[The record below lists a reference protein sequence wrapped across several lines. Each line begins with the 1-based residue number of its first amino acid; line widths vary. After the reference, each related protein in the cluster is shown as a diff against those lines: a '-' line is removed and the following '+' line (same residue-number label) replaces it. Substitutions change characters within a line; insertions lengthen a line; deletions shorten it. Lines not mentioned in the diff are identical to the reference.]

1 MSIVG
6 VAKIDYK
13 TKNLI
18 QRITPNDIA
27 IIDHEDLD
35 YACAYSLA
43 SKRVKAV
50 INMSNFISGRYPNRG
65 PKLLL
70 DAKIPIYENTDHNIF
85 KYIKEN
91 DEIIIKKNVLV
102 KNEVKIQLKP
112 FTKSQCDIY
121 QRLSQKNI
129 QNQMSSFIDN
139 TLEYMK
145 KEKNQLF
152 LPRKTPKLNVKICNR
167 PVLIVIRGHH
177 YMDDLVKLKNFISK
191 SHPVLIGVDGG
202 ADGFAEINCIP
213 DIVFGDMDSV
223 SDDTLRKVKNI
234 VVHGYWDGICPGE
247 ERLKQLDLEYEKYFC
262 FGTSEDAAILMTY
275 FMGAS
280 FIVTVGSHNNII
292 DFLEKNRKGMSS
304 TILTRMLVGSKLIDA
319 KGFFRLC

>member
-6 VAKIDYK
+6 VAKVDYK

-43 SKRVKAV
+43 SKKVKAV
-50 INMSNFISGRYPNRG
+50 INTSNFISGKYPNRG
-65 PKLLL
+65 PHILL
-70 DAKIPIYENTDHNIF
+70 DAKIPIYENIDHNVF

-91 DEIIIKKNVLV
+91 DEIVIKENLLI
-102 KNEVKIQLKP
+102 KNELKIRLKP
-112 FTKSQCDIY
+112 LTKTQCDTY
-121 QRLSQKNI
+121 QQLSQKNI
-129 QNQMSSFIDN
+129 QYEMSSFIDN

-145 KEKNQLF
+145 KEKEQLF
-152 LPRKTPKLNVKICNR
+152 LPKENPRLNVNIRNK
-167 PVLIVIRGHH
+167 PVVIVIRGHH
-177 YMDDLVKLKNFISK
+177 YMEDLVRLKHFISQN
-191 SHPVLIGVDGG
+191 HPILVGVDGG
-202 ADGFAEINCIP
+202 ADGFAEINYTP

-223 SDDTLRKVKNI
+223 SDDTLKNAKNI
-234 VVHGYWDGICPGE
+234 VVHGYCNGTCPGE
-247 ERLKQLDLEYEKYFC
+247 ERLKKLNLEYEKYFC

-280 FIVTVGSHNNII
+280 LIVTVGSHNNII
-292 DFLEKNRKGMSS
+292 DFLEKNRRGMSS
-304 TILTRMLVGSKLIDA
+304 TILTRMLTGSKLIDA